1 MHQRHRIC
9 ALAVVPFLAMG
20 LYARTADDTPQSE
33 PAQAVKVAAHGSRW
47 DYPRTLTPGP
57 GQEVHIVVKGDTLW
71 DLGTKYLANPFAW
84 PQIWEL
90 NKWVKDPHWIYPGDP
105 ILVEA
110 SRSTVG
116 QSKDQNLAPQDVA
129 ELQPDAH
136 LVAKPVLAEYAFAFA
151 DFITMPYLVPSSAE
165 AYFKKAG
172 AFKIVGQQDTTRNL
186 MASGDVVY
194 LDGGSDQGL
203 KPGDRLVVTSVA
215 EPKFHNPNDKHHRT
229 SLGAVLQQE
238 GIVRV
243 TTVYASNAVA
253 VIEKCLAGISQGSFA
268 LPYTEPP
275 AIPLRLRTD
284 IGDPVQLKDPVP
296 RVMFIPDT
304 KAAAAAGDMVIIDR
318 GSSDGFNV
326 GDILLSGRTMPMDP
340 GNKKSKATTTFY
352 LGQCMVV
359 RTEENSATCRILRS
373 NSETLV
379 GDTLTR

>member
-1 MHQRHRIC
+1 MHQRRRIC

-20 LYARTADDTPQSE
+20 LFARTADDAPQPE
-33 PAQAVKVAAHGSRW
+33 AQAVKVAAHGSRW
-47 DYPRTLTPGP
+47 EYPRTLTPGP

-136 LVAKPVLAEYAFAFA
+136 LVAKPVLAEYAFSFA

-172 AFKIVGQQDTTRNL
+172 AFKIVGEQDITRSI

-203 KPGDRLVVTSVA
+203 KAGDRLVVTSVTV
-215 EPKFHNPNDKHHRT
+215 PKFYQPDDPHHRKN
-229 SLGAVLQQE
+229 LGAVLQQE

-243 TTVYASNAVA
+243 TTVYAGNAVA
-253 VIEKCLAGISQGSFA
+253 VIEKCLAGITLGSYA

-284 IGDPVQLKDPVP
+284 TGDPVQLKDPAP
-296 RVMFIPDT
+296 RVMFIPEA
-304 KAAAAAGDMVIIDR
+304 KATAAAGDMVIIDR
-318 GSSDGFNV
+318 GASDGFNV
-326 GDILLSGRTMPMDP
+326 GDILLSGRSMPLDP
-340 GNKKSKATTTFY
+340 GNKKAKATTTFY
-352 LGQCMVV
+352 MGQFMVV
-359 RTEENSATCRILRS
+359 RTEEHSATCRILRS
-373 NSETLV
+373 NIETQL
-379 GDTLTR
+379 GDVLTR